1 MCGIVGYV
9 GARQATPII
18 LEGLR
23 RLEYRGYDSAGV
35 AVINESRIH
44 VVKEVGKL
52 KVLRARLGE
61 NTLTGTTGIG
71 HTRWATHGVPSQVNA
86 HPHQDCSGCFTLVHN
101 GIIENYGE
109 LRQDLIAKGH
119 KLVSETDT
127 ETVVHLIEE
136 NYSGDLLKA
145 LLASMRKLKGAYAL
159 AVISAHEPGVI
170 VAARSGSPL
179 VVGYGDGFGLVA
191 SDTSAI
197 LEHTRKVVFLDDFQA
212 VRLDAKR
219 MLVCDIEGKECR
231 PAVKEV
237 TLDLTDIE
245 KGGHPHFMIKEIHE
259 QPSLVA
265 DVLMRRLSPTTGEI
279 DFMEAKL
286 DRLDLAKVD
295 RIAMVSCGTA
305 CHASM
310 VGKYYLENFARIAVE
325 VDVASEFRY
334 RNPVLTKNSLVI
346 TISQSG
352 ETADTLAGLKE
363 AHARGAKV
371 LSFINVEGSSI
382 DRESDSTIYVYAGPE
397 IAVAS
402 TKAYTAQLLALLL
415 FSLYLGRKRGV
426 LAQEVH
432 SDLIQ
437 GLRSA
442 PEKMRWILDNHEPVK
457 ECAKRFSNVSSFLY
471 LGRGYNYPNALEGAL
486 KLKELSYIHAE
497 GCSAGEMKHGPIAL
511 VDDSFPVV
519 CLAPSGKVYEKMLSN
534 MQEIRARKGVLVA
547 VATVGNHEIASHS
560 SHVINVP
567 EIQEALSPL
576 LTVIPLQLLAYY
588 ITIIKGLDVDQPR
601 NLAKSVTV
609 E

>member
-1 MCGIVGYV
+1 
-9 GARQATPII
+9 
-18 LEGLR
+18 
-23 RLEYRGYDSAGV
+23 
-35 AVINESRIH
+35 
-44 VVKEVGKL
+44 
-52 KVLRARLGE
+52 
-61 NTLTGTTGIG
+61 
-71 HTRWATHGVPSQVNA
+71 
-86 HPHQDCSGCFTLVHN
+86 
-101 GIIENYGE
+101 
-109 LRQDLIAKGH
+109 
-119 KLVSETDT
+119 
-127 ETVVHLIEE
+127 
-136 NYSGDLLKA
+136 
-145 LLASMRKLKGAYAL
+145 
-159 AVISAHEPGVI
+159 
-170 VAARSGSPL
+170 
-179 VVGYGDGFGLVA
+179 
-191 SDTSAI
+191 
-197 LEHTRKVVFLDDFQA
+197 
-212 VRLDAKR
+212 
-219 MLVCDIEGKECR
+219 
-231 PAVKEV
+231 
-237 TLDLTDIE
+237 
-245 KGGHPHFMIKEIHE
+245 
-259 QPSLVA
+259 
-265 DVLMRRLSPTTGEI
+265 
-279 DFMEAKL
+279 
-286 DRLDLAKVD
+286 
-295 RIAMVSCGTA
+295 
-305 CHASM
+305 
-310 VGKYYLENFARIAVE
+310 
-325 VDVASEFRY
+325 
-334 RNPVLTKNSLVI
+334 
-346 TISQSG
+346 
-352 ETADTLAGLKE
+352 
-363 AHARGAKV
+363 

>member
-170 VAARSGSPL
+170 VAARNGSPL

-310 VGKYYLENFARIAVE
+310 VGKYYLENFARIPVE

>member
-9 GARQATPII
+9 GSQQATPII

-23 RLEYRGYDSAGV
+23 RLEYRGYDSAGI
-35 AVINESRIH
+35 AVINESSVH

-52 KVLRARLGE
+52 KVLRARLGQ
-61 NTLTGTTGIG
+61 NTLAGTTGIG
-71 HTRWATHGVPSQVNA
+71 HTRWATHGVPSQLNA

-101 GIIENYGE
+101 GIIENYVE
-109 LRQDLIAKGH
+109 LRQELMASGH
-119 KLVSETDT
+119 NLVSDTDT
-127 ETVVHLIEE
+127 ETVAHLIEE

-145 LLASMRKLKGAYAL
+145 MLASMRKLKGAYAL
-159 AVISAHEPGVI
+159 AVISSHEPGVI
-170 VAARSGSPL
+170 VAARNGSPL
-179 VVGYGDGFGLVA
+179 VIGFGDGFGLVA
-191 SDTSAI
+191 SDASAI
-197 LEHTRKVVFLDDFQA
+197 LEHTRQVVFLDDFQA
-212 VRLDAKR
+212 ARLEAKH
-219 MLVCDIEGKECR
+219 MVVCDIEGRECR
-231 PAVKEV
+231 PVVKEL
-237 TLDLTDIE
+237 TLSLTDIE
-245 KGGHPHFMIKEIHE
+245 KGGHPHFMIKEIYE

-265 DVLMRRLSPTTGEI
+265 DVLMRRISPVSGEI
-279 DFMEAKL
+279 DFREAGLERLGL
-286 DRLDLAKVD
+286 DRVD
-295 RIAMVSCGTA
+295 RIVMVSCGTA
-305 CHASM
+305 YHASM
-310 VGKYYLENFARIAVE
+310 VGKYYLENFARIPVE

-334 RNPVLTKNSLVI
+334 RNPVLTENTLVI
-346 TISQSG
+346 TVSQSG

-363 AHARGAKV
+363 AHAEGAKV

-426 LAQEVH
+426 LGEEEY
-432 SDLIQ
+432 SGMIR
-437 GLRSA
+437 GLRSV
-442 PEKMRWILDNHEPVK
+442 PDKMRWILDNHEAVK
-457 ECAKRFSNVSSFLY
+457 ECSHRFSNVSSFLY
-471 LGRGYNYPNALEGAL
+471 LGRNYNYPNALEGAL

-511 VDDSFPVV
+511 VDDTFPVV
-519 CLAPSGKVYEKMLSN
+519 CLAPAGKVYEKMLSN
-534 MQEIRARKGVLVA
+534 MQEIRARKGVLIA
-547 VATVGNHEIASHS
+547 VTTAGHQETMSPWEY
-560 SHVINVP
+560 VIHVP

-588 ITIIKGLDVDQPR
+588 ITTIKGLDVDQPR